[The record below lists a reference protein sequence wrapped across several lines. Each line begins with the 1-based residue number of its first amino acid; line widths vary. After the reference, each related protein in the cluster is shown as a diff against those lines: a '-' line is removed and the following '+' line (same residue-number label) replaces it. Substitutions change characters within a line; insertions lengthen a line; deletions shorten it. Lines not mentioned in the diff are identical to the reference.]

1 MYENIGKKI
10 KGLAKA
16 CCIVETIAAILA
28 GVIMIATGIETD
40 MFYYIV
46 GGAMIAILGPLV
58 AWVSSWL
65 LYGYGEL
72 IDKACEIEANTR
84 EK

>member
-16 CCIVETIAAILA
+16 CFIVETIAAVLA
-28 GVIMIATGIETD
+28 GVIMIATDED
-40 MFYYIV
+40 YIV
-46 GGAMIAILGPLV
+46 YGAMIAILAPLV